1 MTQEK
6 FRELLNY
13 LSNYLST
20 SHKELYLKFKTSIV
34 ASEHSFGI
42 LKPAKVS
49 DEDYE
54 KIQNCRQMERGK

>member
-1 MTQEK
+1 MTREK
-6 FRELLNY
+6 FGELLNY
-13 LSNYLST
+13 LAT

-34 ASEHSFGI
+34 ASERSFSI
-42 LKPAKVS
+42 LRPAKVS

>member
-1 MTQEK
+1 MTREK
-6 FRELLNY
+6 FGELLNY
-13 LSNYLST
+13 LAT